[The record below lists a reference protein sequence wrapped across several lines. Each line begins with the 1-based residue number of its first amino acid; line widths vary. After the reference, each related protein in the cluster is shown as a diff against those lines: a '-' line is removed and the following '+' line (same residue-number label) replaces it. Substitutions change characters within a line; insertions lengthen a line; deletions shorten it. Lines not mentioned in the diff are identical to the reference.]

1 MRFISPWRSTLEKEK
16 HVEEST
22 TWRELLR
29 LVVVYNQT
37 SLSGLLAVVNNKG
50 SDIKSRLFHTQIPLV
65 VHLKNIPMGAKLAQK
80 RKKQEK
86 ELSVC

>member
-1 MRFISPWRSTLEKEK
+1 M
-16 HVEEST
+16 
-22 TWRELLR
+22 
-29 LVVVYNQT
+29 YNQT

-50 SDIKSRLFHTQIPLV
+50 SDIKLRLFHTQIPLV
-65 VHLKNIPMGAKLAQK
+65 VHLKNTIVGAKLAQK